1 MQARNTKFRSKIRE
15 KGFTL
20 EMLAYKLKVTPE
32 TVFQWAD
39 NRRKPNTKTL
49 KQIAKILNC
58 KIEDLVD

>member
-1 MQARNTKFRSKIRE
+1 MQERKTKFKSKIRE
-15 KGFTL
+15 KGYTV

-39 NRRKPNTKTL
+39 NRRKPNTSTL
-49 KQIAKILNC
+49 KQIAKILGC